1 MADIKRFGEKVKAE
15 RERLGLSQEELA
27 NYLGIT
33 RRAVVSYETSGAI
46 PREKTLRKISET
58 LGVTMRYLT
67 DDNEN
72 DPEAGIEAEPFIKE
86 ARDRLGSKAAK
97 EMEETLSKSEA
108 LFAGGTL
115 SEDQKDIFFEALS
128 RAYFVNKQH
137 ARAKF
142 GRKNIDSPTE

>member
-1 MADIKRFGEKVKAE
+1 MAEIKRFGEKVRAE
-15 RERLGLSQEELA
+15 RERLGLSQEELG
-27 NYLGIT
+27 NYCGIT

-46 PREKTLRKISET
+46 PRDKTLRKLSET
-58 LGVTMRYLT
+58 LGVTMKYLT

-72 DPEAGIEAEPFIKE
+72 DPEAGIDAEPYIKE
-86 ARDRLGSKAAK
+86 ARDRIGTKAAK

-142 GRKNIDSPTE
+142 GRKDIGESNE